1 MEKSKRVRRCRD
13 LARAFVD
20 GEPAHLPRA
29 QVTVEVVP
37 PNHKLVWY
45 KYHQSKIALLVM
57 GGSGERAPSVLFN
70 WCGYRTNST
79 RDHINRII
87 DELNRSFEKN
97 VGYRPFHRV
106 SRVGG
111 KETFNQFDFVLPHYK
126 DRIQS
131 LYGVNDEAQ
140 DSTDRRA
147 ACTLPSQDAGAPAH
161 RA

>member
-1 MEKSKRVRRCRD
+1 MEKSKRVRLCRD

-29 QVTVEVVP
+29 RVTVEP
-37 PNHKLVWY
+37 LSPSGKLVFY
-45 KYHQSKIALLVM
+45 KYHQSVVAMLIID
-57 GGSGERAPSVLFN
+57 GERAPCAIFN

-97 VGYRPFHRV
+97 VGYGPFHHV
-106 SRVGG
+106 SRIGG
-111 KETFNQFDFVLPHYK
+111 KETFNQFDIVLPHYK